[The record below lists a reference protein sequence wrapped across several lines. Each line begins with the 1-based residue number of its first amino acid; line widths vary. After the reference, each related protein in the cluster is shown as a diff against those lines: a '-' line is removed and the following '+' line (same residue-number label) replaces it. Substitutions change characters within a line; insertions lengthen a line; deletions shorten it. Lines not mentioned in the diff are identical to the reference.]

1 LIKRTISMVS
11 DFFSHH
17 RWIMRSSF
25 CGQ

>member
-1 LIKRTISMVS
+1 MVS